1 MIQHLGKVLLDFP
14 GATNQT
20 RCFAHTINLCAKSI
34 LKHFDLPKKDDNDA
48 LDHAVNALADLT
60 DNLDHDA
67 GRGWEKGKS
76 DEEVINDQE
85 YSEAWASVCD
95 GLEDD
100 QLQELDLSVQPA
112 RSMLAK
118 VCPSL

>member
-14 GATNQT
+14 GAANQT
-20 RCFAHTINLCAKSI
+20 RYFAHTINLCAKSI

-48 LDHAVNALADLT
+48 LDHAVNALAELT

-67 GRGWEKGKS
+67 GRGREKGKS
-76 DEEVINDQE
+76 DEEVIDDQE

-118 VCPSL
+118 VCPS

>member
-1 MIQHLGKVLLDFP
+1 MIQHLSKVLLDFP
-14 GATNQT
+14 RAANQMQ
-20 RCFAHTINLCAKSI
+20 CFVHTINLCAKSI

-67 GRGWEKGKS
+67 GRGREKGKS
-76 DEEVINDQE
+76 DKEVINDQE
-85 YSEAWASVCD
+85 YSEAWASICD

-118 VCPSL
+118 VCPS